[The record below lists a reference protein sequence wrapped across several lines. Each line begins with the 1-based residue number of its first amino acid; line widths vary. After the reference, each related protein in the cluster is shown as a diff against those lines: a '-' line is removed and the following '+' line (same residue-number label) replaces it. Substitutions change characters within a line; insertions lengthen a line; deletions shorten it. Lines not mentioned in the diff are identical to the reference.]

1 MNDLVYWCFVHF
13 TITSPI
19 SIESWIREL
28 LTRLP
33 LSEYA
38 SRSKRKTFP
47 TMMTIVLSEPD
58 YLSALPKPPHVH
70 CPAWQLWQRR
80 GTRPEEEVSQAQE
93 AWKEASVESEQLSAL
108 AASSWLKSLKRS
120 DCQRSPCA
128 ATPSPSLPHIPSICK
143 HSFFFNY
150 AIAISGLPSPGIGL
164 NVYKYQID

>member
-38 SRSKRKTFP
+38 SRSKRRTFP
-47 TMMTIVLSEPD
+47 TMTIVPSEPD

-120 DCQRSPCA
+120 DCQQSPCA
-128 ATPSPSLPHIPSICK
+128 ATPFSTTAIYSQYLQAFFFELCNCNFRSHIPR
-143 HSFFFNY
+143 
-150 AIAISGLPSPGIGL
+150 
-164 NVYKYQID
+164 